1 MYRQVLNA
9 ALKIESN
16 LPSGLLEHCGRCLD
30 GVSVHW
36 PPSSPADAVADVFPT
51 IQRALARRTRLK
63 ARCDSVYDGGEIDEV
78 LWHES
83 QSTAR
88 LDDGRLIFEA
98 EVDGLRE
105 LSSWILGYGEHVEVL
120 APGELRELVR
130 QRAAAVIRLAEAL
143 DSTGD
148 R

>member
-1 MYRQVLNA
+1 M
-9 ALKIESN
+9 
-16 LPSGLLEHCGRCLD
+16 
-30 GVSVHW
+30 HW
-36 PPSSPADAVADVFPT
+36 PPSSPAGAVADVFPT
-51 IQRALARRTRLK
+51 IERVLARRTQLK
-63 ARCDSVYDGGEIDEV
+63 ARYDSVYDGGEIDEV

-83 QSTAR
+83 QSTA
-88 LDDGRLIFEA
+88 RLIFEA

-143 DSTGD
+143 DNTGD
-148 R
+148 S